1 MRCSKNAYSTTVSR
15 FLKGLPKYYKTKRLA
30 GLRLNDYVCRSKTIR
45 IATST
50 RKTIHLT
57 MVTSFGVERNEG
69 WQNIQS
75 EVVMDDLFRQE

>member
-1 MRCSKNAYSTTVSR
+1 MIMSAGVKLLA
-15 FLKGLPKYYKTKRLA
+15 RL
-30 GLRLNDYVCRSKTIR
+30 LERRETFR